1 MRFPSEMATLDVHD
15 IPADYESSLQ
25 TDSGSDWDYHS
36 ILVSE
41 SIRNIVQVSAGVSA
55 AVHRYNQQ
63 AKIVVGEARLT
74 AMQMQLVEAVFGE
87 VPSALN
93 RR

>member
-1 MRFPSEMATLDVHD
+1 MCFPSEMVTFDVHD
-15 IPADYESSLQ
+15 IPADYHSSFQ
-25 TDSGSDWDYHS
+25 TDSGSDWDYLS

-41 SIRNIVQVSAGVSA
+41 SIRNIVQVSVGVSA

-63 AKIVVGEARLT
+63 AKIVAGEARLT
-74 AMQMQLVEAVFGE
+74 AMQMQLVEAAFGE